1 MSGTYGPCQTPL
13 RSAAGETGA
22 PCWADAGPASVSK
35 RAAIAQRFIT
45 APVSRHMIRPE
56 PARTHLTSAG
66 GATKIHSSVYAIWRG
81 GIRMKTK
88 LALGTAA
95 LGLLLAAV
103 PVMAHHSFA
112 AEFDSNKPIKMTG
125 SVTKIEWMN
134 PHAYFY
140 IDVKDEK
147 TGATTN
153 WGLEMGS
160 PNGLM
165 RQGWTR

>member
-1 MSGTYGPCQTPL
+1 
-13 RSAAGETGA
+13 
-22 PCWADAGPASVSK
+22 
-35 RAAIAQRFIT
+35 
-45 APVSRHMIRPE
+45 
-56 PARTHLTSAG
+56 
-66 GATKIHSSVYAIWRG
+66 
-81 GIRMKTK
+81 MKTK

-112 AEFDSNKPIKMTG
+112 AEFDSNKPLKLTG
-125 SVTKIEWMN
+125 TVTKIEWMN

-140 IDVKDEK
+140 IDVKDASGK
-147 TGATTN
+147 VTN

-165 RQGWTR
+165 RQGWTRNSMKIGDEVTVEGSAAKDGSNIGNARSVTLSGGQRLFAASSQAPANP

>member
-1 MSGTYGPCQTPL
+1 
-13 RSAAGETGA
+13 
-22 PCWADAGPASVSK
+22 
-35 RAAIAQRFIT
+35 
-45 APVSRHMIRPE
+45 
-56 PARTHLTSAG
+56 
-66 GATKIHSSVYAIWRG
+66 
-81 GIRMKTK
+81 MKTK

-112 AEFDSNKPIKMTG
+112 AEFDSNKPIKLTG
-125 SVTKIEWMN
+125 TVTKIEWMN

-140 IDVKDEK
+140 IDVKDASGK
-147 TGATTN
+147 VTN

-165 RQGWTR
+165 RQGWTRNSMKIGDEITVEGSAAKDGSNIGNARSVTLTGGQRLFAASSQAPANP